1 MAVVGS
7 TILKTPQLGILIQG
21 LSWTSA
27 LANLGIRSYDSNEHF
42 SIQNKLQ
49 HVQCTDNI
57 SKMCP
62 ERDGR
67 QHSVSVCLQFVV
79 FNPKY

>member
-49 HVQCTDNI
+49 HVQITFPRCVLKGMDASILFLCAYN
-57 SKMCP
+57 
-62 ERDGR
+62 
-67 QHSVSVCLQFVV
+67 L
-79 FNPKY
+79 